1 MRALAAG
8 LTDVG
13 LQRDHNEDSFVIA
26 PEFNL
31 YIVADGMGG
40 HRAGDVASK
49 MATESITEFFR
60 ATSREDATWPFH
72 FDTNL
77 SEEENRLVAGIR
89 LANRQ
94 IFDKGIR
101 SREHSGMGTTVVGA
115 LFSKRRNRLYVGH
128 VGDSRAY
135 RVRGT
140 GIVQLTRDHS
150 LLNDYLAAMPD
161 LTEEQQA
168 EVPRNVIT
176 RALGM
181 QDTVSVDLVSDEPR
195 GGDVYLLCSDGL
207 SGMLADQDIHEIM
220 SSTRDPSEICRRLVE
235 EANDQGGEDNIT
247 ALVILFESTS
257 EEEGAATSSPSPT
270 TRPAGTLPAEA
281 SAEAAT
287 MEAPV
292 MSDGA
297 AKAATA
303 EGAAGEGASA
313 DGASADSETPVPEP
327 AKEKS

>member
-1 MRALAAG
+1 MKASQHSYAPGRLPFSETQRTAHAHVDMRAHAAG

-13 LQRDHNEDSFVIA
+13 LQRDHNEDSFAIA
-26 PEFNL
+26 PEFSL

-40 HRAGDVASK
+40 HRAGDVASR

-60 ATSREDATWPFH
+60 STSQEDATWPFH
-72 FDTNL
+72 FDTSL

-115 LFSKRRNRLYVGH
+115 LFSKRKKRLYVGH

-135 RVRGT
+135 RVRKG

-181 QDTVSVDLVSDEPR
+181 QDSVSVDLV
-195 GGDVYLLCSDGL
+195 GDDPQPGDAYLLCSDGL
-207 SGMLADQDIHEIM
+207 SGMLADQDILDIM
-220 SSTRDPSEICRRLVE
+220 SATRDPVEICRKLVE

-247 ALVILFESTS
+247 ALVILFDEPGEDDLGPSS
-257 EEEGAATSSPSPT
+257 KAAASAPE
-270 TRPAGTLPAEA
+270 TRPTGTPQGADADEELP
-281 SAEAAT
+281 T
-287 MEAPV
+287 RI
-292 MSDGA
+292 D
-297 AKAATA
+297 
-303 EGAAGEGASA
+303 
-313 DGASADSETPVPEP
+313 
-327 AKEKS
+327 EKS

>member
-1 MRALAAG
+1 MKACGYSYASGRLPFTETQRTAPAHDAMRAHAAG

-13 LQRDHNEDSFVIA
+13 LQRDHNEDSFAIA

-49 MATESITEFFR
+49 MATESITDFFR
-60 ATSREDATWPFH
+60 STSQEDATWPFH
-72 FDTNL
+72 FDTSL
-77 SEEENRLVAGIR
+77 TEEENRLVAGIR

-94 IFDKGIR
+94 IFDKGVR
-101 SREHSGMGTTVVGA
+101 SRDHSGMGTTVVGA
-115 LFSKRRNRLYVGH
+115 LFSKRKKRLYVGH

-135 RVRGT
+135 RVRKS
-140 GIVQLTRDHS
+140 GIIQLTRDHS

-181 QDTVSVDLVSDEPR
+181 QDTVSVDLVADDPQA
-195 GGDVYLLCSDGL
+195 GDGYLLCSDGL
-207 SGMLADQDIHEIM
+207 SGMLADQDILDIM
-220 SSTRDPSEICRRLVE
+220 SATRDPAEICRRLVE

-247 ALVILFESTS
+247 ALVILFDEPL
-257 EEEGAATSSPSPT
+257 EEDTSPT
-270 TRPAGTLPAEA
+270 SRQAQAPLTRPTGTR
-281 SAEAAT
+281 
-287 MEAPV
+287 
-292 MSDGA
+292 
-297 AKAATA
+297 
-303 EGAAGEGASA
+303 AGEDATTVTDA
-313 DGASADSETPVPEP
+313 TDATDATTT
-327 AKEKS
+327 KEDEKV

>member
-1 MRALAAG
+1 MRANAAG

-49 MATESITEFFR
+49 MATEAITEFFR
-60 ATSREDATWPFH
+60 STSREDATWPFH

-94 IFDKGIR
+94 IFDKGVR
-101 SREHSGMGTTVVGA
+101 SRDHSGMGTTVVGA
-115 LFSKRRNRLYVGH
+115 LFSKRKNRIFVGH

-135 RVRGT
+135 RVRKGT
-140 GIVQLTRDHS
+140 IVQLTRDHS

-181 QDTVSVDLVSDEPR
+181 QDTVSVDLVSDDPQA
-195 GGDVYLLCSDGL
+195 GDAYLLCSDGL
-207 SGMLADQDIHEIM
+207 SGMLADQDILDIM
-220 SSTRDPSEICRRLVE
+220 SATRDPAEICQKLVD

-247 ALVILFESTS
+247 ALVVLFDDHS
-257 EEEGAATSSPSPT
+257 EEDADTVAGGAPETK
-270 TRPAGTLPAEA
+270 PAGTMP
-281 SAEAAT
+281 T
-287 MEAPV
+287 EAPPP
-292 MSDGA
+292 A
-297 AKAATA
+297 APEKD
-303 EGAAGEGASA
+303 AGEPTTLDDKPAG
-313 DGASADSETPVPEP
+313 EP
-327 AKEKS
+327 TKK

>member
-13 LQRDHNEDSFVIA
+13 LQRDHNEDSFAIA
-26 PEFNL
+26 PEFHL

-60 ATSREDATWPFH
+60 STSHEDATWPFH

-101 SREHSGMGTTVVGA
+101 SRDHSGMGTTVVGA
-115 LFSKRRNRLYVGH
+115 LYSKRKKRLYVGH

-135 RVRGT
+135 RVRRD

-181 QDTVSVDLVSDEPR
+181 QDTVSVDLVADDPQP
-195 GGDVYLLCSDGL
+195 GDAYLLCSDGL
-207 SGMLADQDIHEIM
+207 SGMLADQDIYDIM
-220 SSTRDPSEICRRLVE
+220 SSTRDASEICRRLIE

-247 ALVILFESTS
+247 ALVILFDEPM
-257 EEEGAATSSPSPT
+257 EDDAHAGAAGPE
-270 TRPAGTLPAEA
+270 TRPAGTL
-281 SAEAAT
+281 SAAAIS
-287 MEAPV
+287 PPPP
-292 MSDGA
+292 
-297 AKAATA
+297 
-303 EGAAGEGASA
+303 
-313 DGASADSETPVPEP
+313 ETQPRPTEETTETVDDD
-327 AKEKS
+327 

>member
-1 MRALAAG
+1 MRAHAAG

-13 LQRDHNEDSFVIA
+13 LQRDHNEDSFAIA

-49 MATESITEFFR
+49 MATESITDFFR
-60 ATSREDATWPFH
+60 STSQEDATWPFH
-72 FDTNL
+72 FDTSL
-77 SEEENRLVAGIR
+77 TEEENRLVAGIR

-94 IFDKGIR
+94 IFDKGVR
-101 SREHSGMGTTVVGA
+101 SRDHSGMGTTVVGA
-115 LFSKRRNRLYVGH
+115 LFSKRKKRLYVGH

-135 RVRGT
+135 RVRKS
-140 GIVQLTRDHS
+140 GIIQLTRDHS

-181 QDTVSVDLVSDEPR
+181 QDTVSVDLVADDPQA
-195 GGDVYLLCSDGL
+195 GDGYLLCSDGL
-207 SGMLADQDIHEIM
+207 SGMLADQDILDIM
-220 SSTRDPSEICRRLVE
+220 SATRDPAEICRRLVE

-247 ALVILFESTS
+247 ALVILFDEPL
-257 EEEGAATSSPSPT
+257 EEDTSPT
-270 TRPAGTLPAEA
+270 SRQAQAPLTRPTGTR
-281 SAEAAT
+281 
-287 MEAPV
+287 
-292 MSDGA
+292 
-297 AKAATA
+297 
-303 EGAAGEGASA
+303 AGEDATTVTDA
-313 DGASADSETPVPEP
+313 TDATDATTT
-327 AKEKS
+327 KEDEKV

>member
-13 LQRDHNEDSFVIA
+13 LQRDHNEDSFAIA
-26 PEFNL
+26 PEFSL

-49 MATESITEFFR
+49 MATDSITEFFR
-60 ATSREDATWPFH
+60 STSHEDATWPFH

-115 LFSKRRNRLYVGH
+115 LFSKRKKRLYVGH

-135 RVRGT
+135 RVRRD

-181 QDTVSVDLVSDEPR
+181 QDTVSVDLVADDPQP
-195 GGDVYLLCSDGL
+195 GDGYLLCSDGL
-207 SGMLADQDIHEIM
+207 SGMLADQDIYDIM
-220 SSTRDPSEICRRLVE
+220 SSTRDPSEICRRLIE

-247 ALVILFESTS
+247 ALVILFDEPAEDELT
-257 EEEGAATSSPSPT
+257 PSGGTAPA
-270 TRPAGTLPAEA
+270 TRPAGTRAADIEA
-281 SAEAAT
+281 SRADVEAGR
-287 MEAPV
+287 P
-292 MSDGA
+292 D
-297 AKAATA
+297 
-303 EGAAGEGASA
+303 
-313 DGASADSETPVPEP
+313 DEP
-327 AKEKS
+327 ST